1 MSDYNRELRME
12 VDLRIT
18 DRLSTPYP
26 GGAGPGTG
34 SFTLGWSVPC
44 WRTPDDTTK
53 GGDCAIAFKM
63 DSLLPGSV
71 TEKVRSVWQ
80 IQGIRL
86 YDGGADQDGDT
97 TADNKLFAVPGLF
110 VP

>member
-1 MSDYNRELRME
+1 
-12 VDLRIT
+12 
-18 DRLSTPYP
+18 
-26 GGAGPGTG
+26 
-34 SFTLGWSVPC
+34 
-44 WRTPDDTTK
+44 
-53 GGDCAIAFKM
+53 M